1 MTLQPKEPEKEAGQK
16 ARQAYLALAQQVIGD
31 SSLDYTTLY
40 QRFAQND
47 WAAIKL
53 DDAVAA
59 AALRQGL
66 SPKETATVLHQGP
79 YMQYQVH
86 QQQAPIPAMRQY
98 IKATVMQAV
107 QRRVKTWT
115 AQTKFQEQSTQ
126 RKTGFEM
133 E

>member
-1 MTLQPKEPEKEAGQK
+1 MVLHPKEPEKEAGHK
-16 ARQAYLALAQQVIGD
+16 ARQAYLAIAQQVIGE

-53 DDAVAA
+53 DDSVAVAA
-59 AALRQGL
+59 LKQGY

-86 QQQAPIPAMRQY
+86 QRKAPVPAMRQY

-107 QRRVKTWT
+107 QKLGKTRT
-115 AQTKFQEQSTQ
+115 MQGKPQETSML
-126 RKTGFEM
+126 RDFEL

>member
-1 MTLQPKEPEKEAGQK
+1 MVLHPKEPEKEAGKK
-16 ARQAYLALAQQVIGD
+16 ARQAYLTLAQQVIGE
-31 SSLDYTTLY
+31 SSLDYTMLY

-53 DDAVAA
+53 DDSVAA
-59 AALRQGL
+59 AALKQGF
-66 SPKETATVLHQGP
+66 SPKETAVVLHQGP

-86 QQQAPIPAMRQY
+86 QQKAPVPAMRQY

-107 QRRVKTWT
+107 QKQGKTRKM
-115 AQTKFQEQSTQ
+115 QGKSQGQS
-126 RKTGFEM
+126 RDLEL